1 MKVDLARLNHVLI
14 PATSSE
20 RDRLR
25 KMGLARGLARSLTL
39 FARLSREGR
48 VLLAM
53 TCVAGLFSAD
63 LGRTQTHVLVF
74 TTASLLVAALLF
86 TPGYRL
92 AGVAARISVPR
103 RVTVG
108 HEVAITLSLHNEG
121 QREHS
126 AVRWEPPLLPWDGS
140 FRGGTSP
147 VVQLPGGG
155 EATCVIRAC
164 FVARGQHHLDPFR
177 AVELLPLRL
186 SQGAPLC
193 TASARFIVV
202 PRVAR
207 VLSVT
212 TPPNRRRQPGGVARA
227 SRTGD
232 STDLLGVRPYRAG
245 DPVRDLHARSWA
257 RHGSPMV
264 REYVEEYFTR
274 IGIVLDTD
282 ATAATPAHLEG
293 ALSLCAGVIAS
304 LCRGEALIDV
314 LVTGQHV
321 TQLALGRS
329 LGALDQALD
338 LLAVV
343 RPEPGFAKDRVL
355 ARLSPHLERLS
366 SVVFV
371 AVGWDESRA
380 AFVASLRS
388 RGVGSVVI
396 IVGDRPARTESTT
409 TVPLAAIARGE
420 ALSL

>member
-1 MKVDLARLNHVLI
+1 MKVDLARLNHVLV
-14 PATSSE
+14 PASSSE

-25 KMGLARGLARSLTL
+25 NTRLARRLARALTL

-53 TCVAGLFSAD
+53 TCIAGLFSAD

-74 TTASLLVAALLF
+74 ATASLLIAALLF
-86 TPGYRL
+86 TPAYRL
-92 AGVAARISVPR
+92 VGVTAGISLPR

-108 HEVAITLSLHNEG
+108 HEIAITLSLHDES

-140 FRGGTSP
+140 FRGQASP
-147 VVQLPGGG
+147 VVHLPAGGD
-155 EATCVIRAC
+155 ATCVVRAC

-186 SQGAPLC
+186 SQAAPLR

-202 PRVAR
+202 PRVAQ

-232 STDLLGVRPYRAG
+232 STDLLGVRPYRPG
-245 DPVRDLHARSWA
+245 DPVRNLHARSWA

-282 ATAATPAHLEG
+282 AAAASAAHLEG

-304 LCRGEALIDV
+304 LCRGEALVDV

-321 TQLALGRS
+321 SQLALGRS
-329 LGALDQALD
+329 LGAVDQALD

-343 RPEPGFAKDRVL
+343 QPEPGFAKDRLL
-355 ARLSPHLERLS
+355 AQLSPYLERLS
-366 SVVFV
+366 SIVFV
-371 AVGWDESRA
+371 AVAWDDARA

-388 RGVGSVVI
+388 RGVGSVVFV
-396 IVGDRPARTESTT
+396 VGDQAARTESAT